1 MKYSVRGIFGVR
13 EQGLGM
19 IEVVVSLT
27 IFAVLVLAV
36 SVTLLR
42 GMEHRRQTFEDY
54 RAMSAARSM
63 LSEIQNT
70 ANLPQDLAAQQ
81 GIGAVYSKYNGQ
93 TFPVASLPA
102 GQIAVTCNGN
112 EVSLPAIFGGS
123 QDLNL
128 DGDAQD
134 VLGGLDAGT
143 DLKIVPVTLVV
154 SYFEDGGT
162 RTLTV
167 HRLITKTTD

>member
-1 MKYSVRGIFGVR
+1 MKSSVKSAVR

-27 IFAVLVLAV
+27 IFAVLVLSV
-36 SVTLLR
+36 SVTLVR
-42 GMEHRRQTFEDY
+42 GMAHRRQTFEDY
-54 RAMSAARSM
+54 RAMSAARGILADM
-63 LSEIQNT
+63 QDT
-70 ANLPQDLAAQQ
+70 ANMPQDLSLQQ
-81 GIGAVYSKYNGQ
+81 GIGAVYSKYHGQ
-93 TFPVASLPA
+93 TFPWASLPA
-102 GQIAVTCNGN
+102 GQIAVTCHPS
-112 EVSLPAIFGGS
+112 EVSLSAVFGGS

-128 DGDAQD
+128 DGDPLD

-143 DLKIVPVTLVV
+143 DLKIVPVTVTV

-167 HRLITKTTD
+167 NRLITKTTD